1 MRKPAKLKKKPEG
14 SLKPMAKKE
23 TLFSTPIFRMGLS
36 SLCLVASL
44 SACEAI
50 DLINSVGTVLA
61 PSGNPSASPSPEGS
75 STPNSTSS
83 NNTSPQPVASSAPA
97 GIDVVKANDPVPV
110 STDWNL
116 ARKAGNTLQVSS
128 FKDANTDKSRLLDG
142 ALATSWFASDSDV
155 PAQGK
160 LPTVELQFGT
170 AAGVLSI
177 NLRGDRQEQKGLLIQ
192 ELNLLAIGTDG
203 VLANETVKITPEDK
217 DVNLVFK
224 KPLDNVK
231 SLRLTITRS
240 TGTPGLAELEVLGR

>member
-1 MRKPAKLKKKPEG
+1 
-14 SLKPMAKKE
+14 MAKKHMRSSLSIL
-23 TLFSTPIFRMGLS
+23 TMGLS
-36 SLCLVASL
+36 SLGLVLCL

-61 PSGNPSASPSPEGS
+61 PPSDPSASPTPEGS
-75 STPNSTSS
+75 NAP
-83 NNTSPQPVASSAPA
+83 NTSPSSTPQSTASSAPA
-97 GIDVVKANDPVPV
+97 GLDVVKANDPVPV

-177 NLRGDRQEQKGLLIQ
+177 NLRGDRQEQKGLLIE
-192 ELNLLAIGTDG
+192 ELNLLAIGTEG

>member
-1 MRKPAKLKKKPEG
+1 
-14 SLKPMAKKE
+14 MAKKD
-23 TLFSTPIFRMGLS
+23 LRLSTPIFRMGLS
-36 SLCLVASL
+36 SLCLVMSL

-61 PSGNPSASPSPEGS
+61 PPSDPSASPAPESSGSPAPTSS
-75 STPNSTSS
+75 STPQ
-83 NNTSPQPVASSAPA
+83 NTASSTPA

-116 ARKAGNTLQVSS
+116 ARKTGNTLQVSS
-128 FKDANTDKSRLLDG
+128 FKDTNTDKARLLDG
-142 ALATSWFASDSDV
+142 KLETSWFASDSDV

-160 LPTVELQFGT
+160 LPTVELQFGA

-177 NLRGDRQEQKGLLIQ
+177 NLRGDRQEQKGLLIE
-192 ELNLLAIGTDG
+192 ELNLLAIGTEG
-203 VLANETVKITPEDK
+203 VLANETVKINPEDK
-217 DVNLVFK
+217 DINLVFK